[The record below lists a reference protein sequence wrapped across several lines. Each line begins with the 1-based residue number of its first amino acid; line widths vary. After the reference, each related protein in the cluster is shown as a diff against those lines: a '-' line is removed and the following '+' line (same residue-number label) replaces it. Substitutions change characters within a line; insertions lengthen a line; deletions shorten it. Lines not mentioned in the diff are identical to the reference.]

1 MSRSLTH
8 SRNVAG
14 NGEREGM
21 ATHHDDEVI
30 TIPRDE
36 YEALKAE
43 VRRLRREIGRQQAM
57 RAIMENKAHPGQV
70 RTFTREELA
79 AEWGISG

>member
-1 MSRSLTH
+1 MTAH
-8 SRNVAG
+8 Q
-14 NGEREGM
+14 
-21 ATHHDDEVI
+21 HDEVI

-57 RAIMENKAHPGQV
+57 RAIMENAAHPGAV
-70 RTFTREELA
+70 RTFTRDELA
-79 AEWGISG
+79 AEWGIKG

>member
-1 MSRSLTH
+1 MT
-8 SRNVAG
+8 A
-14 NGEREGM
+14 
-21 ATHHDDEVI
+21 HHHDEVI

-43 VRRLRREIGRQQAM
+43 VRRLRREVGGQQAM
-57 RAIMENKAHPGQV
+57 RTSMDNAAKPGQV
-70 RTFTREELA
+70 RTFTRDELA

>member
-1 MSRSLTH
+1 MT
-8 SRNVAG
+8 
-14 NGEREGM
+14 M
-21 ATHHDDEVI
+21 HHQDEVV

-57 RAIMENKAHPGQV
+57 AASMNNAADPGRV
-70 RTFTREELA
+70 RTFTRDELA
-79 AEWGISG
+79 AEWGIVG

>member
-1 MSRSLTH
+1 MT
-8 SRNVAG
+8 A
-14 NGEREGM
+14 
-21 ATHHDDEVI
+21 HHHDEVI

-57 RAIMENKAHPGQV
+57 RAIMDNAADPGHV
-70 RTFTREELA
+70 RTFTRDELA

>member
-1 MSRSLTH
+1 MTMH
-8 SRNVAG
+8 
-14 NGEREGM
+14 
-21 ATHHDDEVI
+21 HHDEVV

-43 VRRLRREIGRQQAM
+43 VRRLRREVGRQQAM
-57 RAIMENKAHPGQV
+57 RAIMDNAADPGHV

-79 AEWGISG
+79 AEWGIVG